1 MLYALKIATRYL
13 TASKAQTAL
22 LVAGVAVGVFIFI
35 FMSALIG
42 GLAEFIL
49 SRTVGDISHITIE
62 AEEATPALLISD
74 SVSNEIAGR
83 GHILAITEKGGT
95 RTATLADAETWV
107 PLIEAVPGVKAV
119 SPQITGAG
127 FVMRGAQVEQVV
139 VTGVEAGRESAILD
153 LEGYMVA
160 GPARLGSGLVVLGQS
175 LADDLSLRM
184 GQTVR
189 VQSSAGVSM
198 VLTLSGIF
206 ETGNGMLDDSSLYV
220 SLSTART
227 LFALPQG
234 VTRIEIKLD
243 DLNAADAT
251 ALRIRALTGLD
262 AVSWTDGAAQLMEAL
277 NAQAQTGYFLKT
289 FALITIV
296 IGVASALLLSTYR
309 RRPEIG
315 IMRAMGAGRG
325 FVVFVFVTQGA
336 LIGLMGGLT
345 GAGLGYLAL
354 LPFPSRDAFQSG
366 TLPLDITQGSYGL
379 AIVLTVIGAVLASIL
394 PARSA
399 ARVDPVTAIGQ

>member
-1 MLYALKIATRYL
+1 MFYALKIATRYL
-13 TASKAQTAL
+13 TANKAQTAL
-22 LVAGVAVGVFIFI
+22 LVTGVAVGVFIFI

-62 AEEATPALLISD
+62 AETADPALLISPEGHVLFVAE
-74 SVSNEIAGR
+74 SGR
-83 GHILAITEKGGT
+83 T
-95 RTATLADAETWV
+95 RTATLAEAATWL
-107 PLIEAVPGVKAV
+107 PLIEAIPGVRAV
-119 SPQITGAG
+119 SPEITGAG
-127 FVMRGAQVEQVV
+127 FLTRGAQVSQVS
-139 VTGVEAGRESAILD
+139 VTGVAPGRESAILD
-153 LEGYMVA
+153 LAGYMVA
-160 GPARLGSGLVVLGQS
+160 GDVRLGAGLIVLGRD
-175 LADDLSLRM
+175 LADDLALSI
-184 GQTVR
+184 GQTLR
-189 VQSSAGVSM
+189 LQSSNGVTAT
-198 VLTLSGIF
+198 LTLSGIF
-206 ETGNGMLDDSSLYV
+206 ETGNGGMDGARAFV
-220 SLSTART
+220 SLSSART
-227 LFALPQG
+227 LYSMPQG

-251 ALRIRALTGLD
+251 AQRIRALTGLD
-262 AVSWTDGAAQLMEAL
+262 AVPWTDGAEQLMEAL

-325 FVVFVFVTQGA
+325 FVIFVFVTQGA
-336 LIGLMGGLT
+336 LIGLMGGIT
-345 GAGLGYLAL
+345 GAALGYLAL
-354 LPFPSRDAFQSG
+354 LPFPSRDAFEPG
-366 TLPLDITQGSYGL
+366 TLPMDITQGSYGL
-379 AIVLTVIGAVLASIL
+379 AITLTVIGAILASIL

>member
-22 LVAGVAVGVFIFI
+22 LVTGVAVGVFIFI

-62 AEEATPALLISD
+62 AETDDPSVLISPEGH
-74 SVSNEIAGR
+74 VLVVAERGR
-83 GHILAITEKGGT
+83 T
-95 RTATLADAETWV
+95 RTATLSEAATWL
-107 PLIEAVPGVKAV
+107 PLIEGVPGVRAV
-119 SPQITGAG
+119 SPQISGAG
-127 FVMRGAQVEQVV
+127 FVTRGAQVAQVS
-139 VTGVEAGRESAILD
+139 VTGVEPGRESAILD
-153 LEGYMVA
+153 LAGYMVE
-160 GPARLGSGLVVLGQS
+160 GDVRLGSGLIVLGRD
-175 LADDLSLRM
+175 LADDLALSI
-184 GQTVR
+184 GQTLR
-189 VQSSAGVSM
+189 LESSNGVTAA
-198 VLTLSGIF
+198 LTLSGIF
-206 ETGNGMLDDSSLYV
+206 KTGNGSMDSARAFV

-227 LFALPQG
+227 LYTMPQG

-262 AVSWTDGAAQLMEAL
+262 AVPWTDGAEQLMEAL

-325 FVVFVFVTQGA
+325 FVIFVFVTQGA
-336 LIGLMGGLT
+336 LIGLMGGIM
-345 GAGLGYLAL
+345 GAALGYLAL
-354 LPFPSRDAFQSG
+354 LPFPSRDAFEPG
-366 TLPLDITQGSYGL
+366 TLPMDITQGSYGL
-379 AIVLTVIGAVLASIL
+379 AITLTVIGAILASIL

>member
-1 MLYALKIATRYL
+1 MLYAFKIAARYL

-62 AEEATPALLISD
+62 AENADPALLIAPS
-74 SVSNEIAGR
+74 SLGAGYV
-83 GHILAITEKGGT
+83 LFVAEPGGA
-95 RTATLADAETWV
+95 RTATLANAATWV
-107 PLIEAVPGVKAV
+107 PLIEAVPGVRAV

-127 FVMRGAQVEQVV
+127 FLTRGAQVSQVS
-139 VTGVEAGRESAILD
+139 VTGVDAGRESAIMDLD
-153 LEGYMVA
+153 GYIIEGS
-160 GPARLGSGLVVLGQS
+160 ARLGSGLIVLGLD
-175 LADDLSLRM
+175 LADDLNLSL
-184 GQTVR
+184 GQTLR
-189 VQSSAGVSM
+189 LQSTNGVTTT
-198 VLTLSGIF
+198 LTLSGIF
-206 ETGNGMLDDSSLYV
+206 KTGNGGLDGARAFV
-220 SLSTART
+220 STGTART
-227 LFALPQG
+227 LFAMPQG
-234 VTRIEIKLD
+234 VTRIEIKLN

-262 AVSWTDGAAQLMEAL
+262 AVPWTDGAAQLMEAL
-277 NAQAQTGYFLKT
+277 DAQAQTGYFLKT

-325 FVVFVFVTQGA
+325 FVIFVFVTQGA
-336 LIGLMGGLT
+336 LIGVMGGLT

-354 LPFPSRDAFQSG
+354 LPFPPRDAFKAGS
-366 TLPLDITQGSYGL
+366 LPLDITQGSYGL
-379 AIVLTVIGAVLASIL
+379 AITLTIIGAIFASIL

>member
-1 MLYALKIATRYL
+1 MLYGLKIATRYL
-13 TASKAQTAL
+13 TASKTQTAL
-22 LVAGVAVGVFIFI
+22 LVTGVAVGVFIFI

-42 GLAEFIL
+42 GLADFIV
-49 SRTVGDISHITIE
+49 SRTVGDLSHVTIE
-62 AEEATPALLISD
+62 AETEDPAILI
-74 SVSNEIAGR
+74 
-83 GHILAITEKGGT
+83 
-95 RTATLADAETWV
+95 DAEGHVLAATERGRLRSASLSDAATWL
-107 PLIEAVPGVKAV
+107 PLIEGVPGVRAV

-127 FVMRGAQVEQVV
+127 FLTRGAQVEQVS
-139 VTGVEAGRESAILD
+139 VTGVEPGKESAILD
-153 LEGYMVA
+153 LDGYTTA
-160 GPARLGSGLVVLGQS
+160 GLARLGTGMIVLGRM
-175 LADDLSLRM
+175 LADELDLSL

-189 VQSSAGVSM
+189 LQSSNGVAA
-198 VLTLSGIF
+198 VLTLGGIF
-206 ETGNGMLDDSSLYV
+206 QTGNGRLDRASVFV

-243 DLNAADAT
+243 DLNTADAT

-262 AVSWTDGAAQLMEAL
+262 AVSWTDGAEQLMEAL

-336 LIGLMGGLT
+336 LVGLMGGVT
-345 GAGLGYLAL
+345 GAVLGYLAL
-354 LPFPSRDAFQSG
+354 LPFPTREEFRPG
-366 TLPLDITQGSYGL
+366 TLPMDIAQGSYGL
-379 AIVLTVIGAVLASIL
+379 AITLTVLGAILASIL
-394 PARSA
+394 PARAA

>member
-1 MLYALKIATRYL
+1 MLYALKIAARYL
-13 TASKAQTAL
+13 TANLAQTAL
-22 LVAGVAVGVFIFI
+22 LVTGVAVGVFIFI

-49 SRTVGDISHITIE
+49 ARTVGDMAHITIE
-62 AEEATPALLISD
+62 AETADPALLISPKGQ
-74 SVSNEIAGR
+74 VLFVAEPGR
-83 GHILAITEKGGT
+83 I
-95 RTATLADAETWV
+95 RTATLAEAATWL
-107 PLIEAVPGVKAV
+107 PLIAAVPGVKAV

-127 FVMRGAQVEQVV
+127 FLTRGAQVSQVSI
-139 VTGVEAGRESAILD
+139 TGVEPGRESAILD
-153 LEGYMVA
+153 LDGYMVE
-160 GPARLGSGLVVLGQS
+160 GSARLGSGLIVLGRE
-175 LADDLSLRM
+175 LADDLALSL
-184 GQTVR
+184 GQSVR
-189 VQSSAGVSM
+189 VQSTTGSTM
-198 VLTLSGIF
+198 VLTLSGIYQ
-206 ETGNGMLDDSSLYV
+206 TGSRGMDQARAFV
-220 SLSTART
+220 SLSSART
-227 LFALPQG
+227 LFAMPQG

-262 AVSWTDGAAQLMEAL
+262 AVSWTEGAAQLMEAL
-277 NAQAQTGYFLKT
+277 NAQAQTGYFLKG
-289 FALITIV
+289 FALLTIV

-336 LIGLMGGLT
+336 LVGLLGGVT
-345 GAGLGYLAL
+345 GAVLGYLAL
-354 LPFPSRDAFQSG
+354 LPFPSREAFRPG

-379 AIVLTVIGAVLASIL
+379 AITLTVIGAILASIL

>member
-1 MLYALKIATRYL
+1 MLYALKIAARYL
-13 TASKAQTAL
+13 TANKGQTAL
-22 LVAGVAVGVFIFI
+22 LVVGVAVGVFIFI

-49 SRTVGDISHITIE
+49 SRTVGDLSHITIE
-62 AEEATPALLISD
+62 AENADPPLLISPQGH
-74 SVSNEIAGR
+74 VLFVAER
-83 GHILAITEKGGT
+83 GGLRSASLAE
-95 RTATLADAETWV
+95 ATTFV
-107 PLIEAVPGVKAV
+107 PLIAAVPGVRAV
-119 SPQITGAG
+119 SPQINGAG
-127 FVMRGAQVEQVV
+127 FLTRGAQVSQVS
-139 VTGVEAGRESAILD
+139 VTGLEPGGESAILN
-153 LEGYMVA
+153 LAGYLTQGSARV
-160 GPARLGSGLVVLGQS
+160 GPGLVVLGQT
-175 LADDLSLRM
+175 LADDMGLSL
-184 GQTVR
+184 GQTLR
-189 VQSSAGVSM
+189 LQSAGGISTT
-198 VLTLSGIF
+198 LTLSGIF
-206 ETGNGMLDDSSLYV
+206 DTGNGAMDGARAFV

-243 DLNAADAT
+243 DLNTADAT
-251 ALRIRALTGLD
+251 AQRIRALTGLD
-262 AVSWTDGAAQLMEAL
+262 AVPWTDGAEQLMEAL
-277 NAQAQTGYFLKT
+277 DAQAQTGLFLKS

-336 LIGLMGGLT
+336 LIGLFGGLL
-345 GAGLGYLAL
+345 GAALGYLAL
-354 LPFPSRDAFQSG
+354 LPFPPRDAFRVG
-366 TLPLDITQGSYGL
+366 TLPMDITQGSYGL
-379 AIVLTVIGAVLASIL
+379 AIWLTVVGAILASIL

>member
-1 MLYALKIATRYL
+1 MLYGLKIALRYL
-13 TASKAQTAL
+13 TASKAQTVL
-22 LVAGVAVGVFIFI
+22 LVLGVAVGVFI

-49 SRTVGDISHITIE
+49 ARTVGDISHVTIK
-62 AEEATPALLISD
+62 AEDADPRILIST
-74 SVSNEIAGR
+74 E
-83 GHILAITEKGGT
+83 GHVLAVVEKGRA

-107 PLIEAVPGVKAV
+107 PLIETVPGVIAV

-127 FVMRGAQVEQVV
+127 FLTRGAQVAQVS
-139 VTGVEAGRESAILD
+139 VTGIEPGRESAILN
-153 LEGYMVA
+153 LNGYVVEGS
-160 GPARLGSGLVVLGQS
+160 ARLGSGLIVLGQT
-175 LADDLSLRM
+175 LADDLSLRV
-184 GQTVR
+184 GQTLR
-189 VQSSAGVSM
+189 LQSSAGVSM
-198 VLTLSGIF
+198 VLTLSGIYK
-206 ETGNGMLDDSSLYV
+206 TGNGMMDRSSIFV
-220 SLSTART
+220 SLRTART

-234 VTRIEIKLD
+234 VTRIEIKLN
-243 DLNAADAT
+243 DLNSADAT
-251 ALRIRALTGLD
+251 ALRIRALTGFD
-262 AVSWTDGAAQLMEAL
+262 AVPWTDGAEQLMEAL

-336 LIGLMGGLT
+336 LVGLMGGIS
-345 GAGLGYLAL
+345 GAILGYLAL
-354 LPFPSRDAFQSG
+354 LPFPTRDAFRPG
-366 TLPLDITQGSYGL
+366 TLPMDITQGSYGL
-379 AIVLTVIGAVLASIL
+379 AIILTVLGAILASIL
-394 PARSA
+394 PARAA

>member
-22 LVAGVAVGVFIFI
+22 LVSGVAVGVFIFI

-62 AEEATPALLISD
+62 AEVADPAILIRPEAAR
-74 SVSNEIAGR
+74 E
-83 GHILAITEKGGT
+83 GHILAVTESSGI
-95 RTATLADAETWV
+95 RTATLTNEETWG
-107 PLIEAVPGVKAV
+107 PLIQSVPGVVAV

-127 FVMRGAQVEQVV
+127 FLTRGAQVAQVG
-139 VTGVEAGRESAILD
+139 VTGVEPGRESAILD
-153 LEGYMVA
+153 LDGYMVD
-160 GPARLGSGLVVLGQS
+160 GSARLGSGLVVLGQS
-175 LADDLSLRM
+175 LADDLSLRL

-189 VQSSAGVSM
+189 LQSSAGVST

-206 ETGNGMLDDSSLYV
+206 KTGNGMLDDSSLFV
-220 SLSTART
+220 SLSTSRT

-234 VTRIEIKLD
+234 VTRIEIKLS
-243 DLNAADAT
+243 DLNAANAT

-262 AVSWTDGAAQLMEAL
+262 AVPWTDGAEQLMEAL
-277 NAQAQTGYFLKT
+277 DAQAQTGYFLKT

-325 FVVFVFVTQGA
+325 FVIFVFVTQGA
-336 LIGLMGGLT
+336 MIGLLGGLT
-345 GAGLGYLAL
+345 GAALGYLAL
-354 LPFPSRDAFQSG
+354 LPFPSRDAFESG

-379 AIVLTVIGAVLASIL
+379 AITLTVIGAILASIL

>member
-1 MLYALKIATRYL
+1 MLYGLKIATRYL
-13 TASKAQTAL
+13 TANKAQTAL
-22 LVAGVAVGVFIFI
+22 LVTGVAVGVFIFI

-49 SRTVGDISHITIE
+49 ARTVGDISHITIE
-62 AEEATPALLISD
+62 AETDEPALLVFSEGH
-74 SVSNEIAGR
+74 VLAVTERGR
-83 GHILAITEKGGT
+83 T
-95 RTATLADAETWV
+95 RNATLAEAATWL
-107 PLIEAVPGVKAV
+107 PLIEGVAGVRAV

-127 FVMRGAQVEQVV
+127 FVTRGAQVAQVSV
-139 VTGVEAGRESAILD
+139 LGVEPGRESAILD
-153 LEGYMVA
+153 LANYMVE
-160 GPARLGSGLVVLGQS
+160 GEERVSSGVIVLGRD
-175 LADDLSLRM
+175 LADDLALSK
-184 GQTVR
+184 GQTLR
-189 VQSSAGVSM
+189 LESSQGITAN
-198 VLTLSGIF
+198 LTLGGIF
-206 ETGNGMLDDSSLYV
+206 ETGNGSMDSARAFV

-227 LFALPQG
+227 LFSTPQG
-234 VTRIEIKLD
+234 VTQIEIKLD

-251 ALRIRALTGLD
+251 ALHIQALTGLK
-262 AVSWTDGAAQLMEAL
+262 AVPWTDGAEQLMEAL
-277 NAQAQTGYFLKT
+277 DAQAQTGYFLKA

-336 LIGLMGGLT
+336 LIGLMGGIM
-345 GAGLGYLAL
+345 GAGLGYIAL
-354 LPFPSRDAFQSG
+354 LPFPTREAFHAG

-379 AIVLTVIGAVLASIL
+379 AITLTVIGAILASVL

>member
-22 LVAGVAVGVFIFI
+22 LVTGVAVGVFIFI

-62 AEEATPALLISD
+62 AETDDPSVLISP
-74 SVSNEIAGR
+74 E
-83 GHILAITEKGGT
+83 GHVLVVAERVRT
-95 RTATLADAETWV
+95 RTATLSEAATWL
-107 PLIEAVPGVKAV
+107 PQIEGVPGVRAV
-119 SPQITGAG
+119 SPQISGAG
-127 FVMRGAQVEQVV
+127 FVTRGAQVAQVS
-139 VTGVEAGRESAILD
+139 VTGVEPGRESAILD
-153 LEGYMVA
+153 LAGYMVE
-160 GPARLGSGLVVLGQS
+160 GDVRLGSGLIVLGRD
-175 LADDLSLRM
+175 LADDLALSIGRTLRLE
-184 GQTVR
+184 
-189 VQSSAGVSM
+189 SSNGVTAA
-198 VLTLSGIF
+198 LTLSGIF
-206 ETGNGMLDDSSLYV
+206 KTGNGSMDSARAFV

-227 LFALPQG
+227 LYAMPQG
-234 VTRIEIKLD
+234 VTRIEIKLG

-262 AVSWTDGAAQLMEAL
+262 AVPWTDGAEQLMEAL

-325 FVVFVFVTQGA
+325 FVIFVFVTQGA
-336 LIGLMGGLT
+336 LIGLMGGIM
-345 GAGLGYLAL
+345 GAALGYLAL
-354 LPFPSRDAFQSG
+354 LPFPSRDAFEPG
-366 TLPLDITQGSYGL
+366 TLPMDITQGSYGL
-379 AIVLTVIGAVLASIL
+379 AITLTVIGAILASIL

>member
-22 LVAGVAVGVFIFI
+22 LVLGVAVGVFIFI

-49 SRTVGDISHITIE
+49 ARTVGDLSHITIE
-62 AEEATPALLISD
+62 AEAADPAILISPQ
-74 SVSNEIAGR
+74 
-83 GHILAITEKGGT
+83 GHVLAVVEKG
-95 RTATLADAETWV
+95 RARAATLTDAETYL
-107 PLIEAVPGVKAV
+107 PMIAAVPGVRAV

-127 FVMRGAQVEQVV
+127 FVTRGAQVAQVS
-139 VTGVEAGRESAILD
+139 VTGLNPGGESAILD
-153 LEGYMVA
+153 LAGYMVA
-160 GPARLGSGLVVLGQS
+160 GSVRLGTGVVVLGQT
-175 LADDLSLRM
+175 LADDLALKV
-184 GQTVR
+184 GQTLR
-189 VQSSAGVSM
+189 LQSANGVTA
-198 VLTLSGIF
+198 VLTVGGVF
-206 ETGNGMLDDSSLYV
+206 QTGNGALDRARVFV
-220 SLSTART
+220 SLQTART
-227 LFALPQG
+227 LFAMPQG
-234 VTRIEIKLD
+234 VTRVEIKLT

-251 ALRIRALTGLD
+251 ALRISALTGLD
-262 AVSWTDGAAQLMEAL
+262 AVPWTDGAEQLMEAL
-277 NAQAQTGYFLKT
+277 NAQGQTGIFLKT

-325 FVVFVFVTQGA
+325 FVIFVFVTQGA
-336 LIGLMGGLT
+336 LVGLLGGVS
-345 GAGLGYLAL
+345 GAALGYLAL
-354 LPFPSRDAFQSG
+354 LPFPTRDAFRAG

-379 AIVLTVIGAVLASIL
+379 AITLTVVGAILASIL

>member
-13 TASKAQTAL
+13 TANKAQTAL

-49 SRTVGDISHITIE
+49 SRTVGDISHITIAAE
-62 AEEATPALLISD
+62 ADDPALLFSPD
-74 SVSNEIAGR
+74 GQVLIA
-83 GHILAITEKGGT
+83 TE
-95 RTATLADAETWV
+95 RSRIRAATLTDVATWV
-107 PLIEAVPGVKAV
+107 PMIEALPGVRAV

-127 FVMRGAQVEQVV
+127 FLTRGAQTDQVS
-139 VTGVEAGRESAILD
+139 VTGVEPGRESVILN
-153 LEGYMVA
+153 LSGYMVE
-160 GPARLGSGLVVLGQS
+160 GDVRLGSGLVVLGRD
-175 LADDLSLRM
+175 LADDLNLSI
-184 GQTVR
+184 GQTLR
-189 VQSSAGVSM
+189 LQSANGGTAA
-198 VLTLSGIF
+198 LTLSGIF
-206 ETGNGMLDDSSLYV
+206 RTGNGGIDGARAFV

-227 LFALPQG
+227 LFAVPQG
-234 VTRIEIKLD
+234 VTQIEIKLD
-243 DLNAADAT
+243 DLNTADAM

-262 AVSWTDGAAQLMEAL
+262 AVPWTDGAGQLREAL

-336 LIGLMGGLT
+336 LIGMMGGIT
-345 GAGLGYLAL
+345 GAALGYLAL
-354 LPFPSRDAFQSG
+354 LPFPSREAFRSG
-366 TLPLDITQGSYGL
+366 TLPMDITQGSYGL
-379 AIVLTVIGAVLASIL
+379 AITLTVIGAILASIL
-394 PARSA
+394 PARAA

>member
-13 TASKAQTAL
+13 TANKAQTAL
-22 LVAGVAVGVFIFI
+22 LVSGVAVGVFIFI

-62 AEEATPALLISD
+62 AETADPAVLISP
-74 SVSNEIAGR
+74 E
-83 GHILAITEKGGT
+83 GHVLIVAERSRARAANLAEA
-95 RTATLADAETWV
+95 ATWL
-107 PLIEAVPGVKAV
+107 PLIEAVSGVRAV

-127 FVMRGAQVEQVV
+127 FLTRGAQVSQVS
-139 VTGVEAGRESAILD
+139 VTGVEPGRESAILD
-153 LEGYMVA
+153 LAGYMVA
-160 GPARLGSGLVVLGQS
+160 GDVRLGSGLIVLGRD
-175 LADDLSLRM
+175 LADDLALSVGQSLRL
-184 GQTVR
+184 
-189 VQSSAGVSM
+189 QSSNGVTST
-198 VLTLSGIF
+198 LTLSGIF
-206 ETGNGMLDDSSLYV
+206 KTGNGGMDGARAFV

-227 LFALPQG
+227 LFSMPQG
-234 VTRIEIKLD
+234 VTRIEIKLN

-251 ALRIRALTGLD
+251 AQRIRALTGLD
-262 AVSWTDGAAQLMEAL
+262 ATPWTDGAEQLMEAL

-325 FVVFVFVTQGA
+325 FVIFVFVTQGA
-336 LIGLMGGLT
+336 LIGLMGGVT
-345 GAGLGYLAL
+345 GAALGYLAL
-354 LPFPSRDAFQSG
+354 LPFPSRDAFQPG
-366 TLPLDITQGSYGL
+366 TLPMDITQGSYGL
-379 AIVLTVIGAVLASIL
+379 AITLTVIGAILASIL

>member
-13 TASKAQTAL
+13 TANKAQTAL
-22 LVAGVAVGVFIFI
+22 LVSGVAVGVFIFI

-42 GLAEFIL
+42 GLADFIL

-62 AEEATPALLISD
+62 AETTDPAVLISP
-74 SVSNEIAGR
+74 E
-83 GHILAITEKGGT
+83 GHVLAVAE
-95 RTATLADAETWV
+95 RSRARAANLAEAATWL
-107 PLIEAVPGVKAV
+107 PLIEAVPGVRAV

-127 FVMRGAQVEQVV
+127 FLTRGAQVSQVS
-139 VTGVEAGRESAILD
+139 VTGVEPGRESAILD
-153 LEGYMVA
+153 LAGYMVA
-160 GPARLGSGLVVLGQS
+160 GDVRLGSGLIVLGRD
-175 LADDLSLRM
+175 LADDLALSVGQSLRL
-184 GQTVR
+184 
-189 VQSSAGVSM
+189 QSSNGVTST
-198 VLTLSGIF
+198 LTLSGIF
-206 ETGNGMLDDSSLYV
+206 KTGNGGMDGAGAFV
-220 SLSTART
+220 SLSIART
-227 LFALPQG
+227 LFSMPQG
-234 VTRIEIKLD
+234 VTRIEIKLN

-251 ALRIRALTGLD
+251 AERIRALTGLD
-262 AVSWTDGAAQLMEAL
+262 ATPWTDGAEQLMEAL

-325 FVVFVFVTQGA
+325 FVIFVFVTQGA
-336 LIGLMGGLT
+336 LIGLMGGVT
-345 GAGLGYLAL
+345 GAALGYLAL
-354 LPFPSRDAFQSG
+354 LPFPSRDAFQPG
-366 TLPLDITQGSYGL
+366 TLPMDITQGSYGL
-379 AIVLTVIGAVLASIL
+379 AITLTVIGAILASIL

>member
-13 TASKAQTAL
+13 TANKAQTAL
-22 LVAGVAVGVFIFI
+22 LVTGVAVGVFIFI

-62 AEEATPALLISD
+62 AETADPALLISPEGH
-74 SVSNEIAGR
+74 VLVVAERGR
-83 GHILAITEKGGT
+83 A
-95 RTATLADAETWV
+95 RTATLAEAATWL
-107 PLIEAVPGVKAV
+107 PLIESVPGVRAV

-127 FVMRGAQVEQVV
+127 FLTRGAQVSQVS
-139 VTGVEAGRESAILD
+139 VTGLEPGRESAILD
-153 LEGYMVA
+153 LAGYMVA
-160 GPARLGSGLVVLGQS
+160 GDVRLGSGLIVLGLD
-175 LADDLSLRM
+175 LADDLALSV
-184 GQTVR
+184 GQTLR
-189 VQSSAGVSM
+189 LQSSNGVTST
-198 VLTLSGIF
+198 LTLSGIF
-206 ETGNGMLDDSSLYV
+206 KTGNGGMDGARAFV

-227 LFALPQG
+227 LFSMPQG
-234 VTRIEIKLD
+234 VTRIEIKLN

-251 ALRIRALTGLD
+251 ALRIRALTGLE
-262 AVSWTDGAAQLMEAL
+262 AAPWTDGAEQLMEAL

-315 IMRAMGAGRG
+315 IMRAMGAGRR
-325 FVVFVFVTQGA
+325 FVIFVFVAQGA
-336 LIGLMGGLT
+336 LIGLMGGVT
-345 GAGLGYLAL
+345 GAALGYLAL
-354 LPFPSRDAFQSG
+354 LPFPSRDAFQPG
-366 TLPLDITQGSYGL
+366 TLPMDITQGSYGL
-379 AIVLTVIGAVLASIL
+379 AITLTVIGAILASIL

>member
-1 MLYALKIATRYL
+1 MLYALKIAVRYL
-13 TASKAQTAL
+13 TANKGQTAL
-22 LVAGVAVGVFIFI
+22 LVTGVAVGVFIFI

-62 AEEATPALLISD
+62 AETADPALLISPEGH
-74 SVSNEIAGR
+74 VLVVAERGR
-83 GHILAITEKGGT
+83 A
-95 RTATLADAETWV
+95 RTATLAEAATWL
-107 PLIEAVPGVKAV
+107 PLIAAVPGVRAV

-127 FVMRGAQVEQVV
+127 FLTRGAQVAQVS
-139 VTGVEAGRESAILD
+139 VTGVEPGRESAILN
-153 LEGYMVA
+153 LASYMVE
-160 GPARLGSGLVVLGQS
+160 GEVRLGSGLIVLGRD
-175 LADDLSLRM
+175 LADDLALSIGQSLRL
-184 GQTVR
+184 
-189 VQSSAGVSM
+189 QSSNGVTA

-206 ETGNGMLDDSSLYV
+206 KTGNGGMDKARAFV

-227 LFALPQG
+227 LFAMPQG

-262 AVSWTDGAAQLMEAL
+262 AVPWTDGAEQLMEAL

-336 LIGLMGGLT
+336 LIGLMGGVM
-345 GAGLGYLAL
+345 GAALGYLAL
-354 LPFPSRDAFQSG
+354 LPFPSREAFRPG
-366 TLPLDITQGSYGL
+366 TLPLDITQGSYGV
-379 AIVLTVIGAVLASIL
+379 AIALTVIGAVLASIL

>member
-1 MLYALKIATRYL
+1 MLYALKIAARYL

-22 LVAGVAVGVFIFI
+22 LVLGVAVGVFIFI

-49 SRTVGDISHITIE
+49 SRTVGDLSHVTIE
-62 AEEATPALLISD
+62 AEDPDPAILIHPGGQ
-74 SVSNEIAGR
+74 VLAVIERGR
-83 GHILAITEKGGT
+83 A
-95 RTATLADAETWV
+95 RTASLSEAATFI
-107 PLIEAVPGVKAV
+107 PLIETVPGVIAV

-127 FVMRGAQVEQVV
+127 FLARGAQVAQVS
-139 VTGVEAGRESAILD
+139 VTGLEPGRESDILD
-153 LEGYMVA
+153 LDGYMTQGSV
-160 GPARLGSGLVVLGQS
+160 RLGSGLIVLGET
-175 LADDLSLRM
+175 LAEDMSLRL

-189 VQSSAGVSM
+189 LQSSTGVST
-198 VLTLSGIF
+198 VLTLSGLYD
-206 ETGNGMLDDSSLYV
+206 TGNGLIDASSIYV

-234 VTRIEIKLD
+234 VTRIEIKLR
-243 DLNAADAT
+243 DLNEADAA
-251 ALRIRALTGLD
+251 ALRIAALTGLD
-262 AVSWTDGAAQLMEAL
+262 AEPWTEGAEQLLEAL
-277 NAQAQTGYFLKT
+277 DAQAQTGVFLKS

-336 LIGLMGGLT
+336 LVGLMGGVT
-345 GAGLGYLAL
+345 GAALGYLAL
-354 LPFPSRDAFQSG
+354 LPFPSREDFEVG
-366 TLPLDITQGSYGL
+366 TLPMDITQGSYGL
-379 AIVLTVIGAVLASIL
+379 AITLTVIGAILASIL
-394 PARSA
+394 PARAA